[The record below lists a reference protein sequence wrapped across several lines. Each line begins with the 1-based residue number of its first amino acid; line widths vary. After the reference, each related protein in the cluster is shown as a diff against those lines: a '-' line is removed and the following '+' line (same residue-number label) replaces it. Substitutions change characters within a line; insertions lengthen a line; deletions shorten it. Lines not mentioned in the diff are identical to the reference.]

1 MTKLT
6 KWRIL
11 GMICLLLPG
20 LSFAQKTK
28 ASIYDYGK
36 MWTFDHAPIEYFNK
50 TYNIKVDQEW
60 FDDVRQSALKF
71 ATWCSA
77 SFVSPNGLIM
87 TNHHCSEGEVAHVI
101 KEGEHIL
108 EEGFYAK
115 KLEDERRSPDLF
127 VDQLTHIADITK
139 TVKEAEAKGKTDQEK
154 LEKRAA
160 AIESIKERYSKMK
173 GWENLRLEV
182 VNFYSGGQFSIY
194 GYKRYDDIRLVF
206 IPEVDLGF
214 FGGDPDNFTYP
225 RYNLDCTF
233 WRAYENGKPANT
245 SSHYFEFNPE
255 GATEGEPV
263 FVIGNPASTERY
275 RTVAQLEFDRD
286 ARYNILLES
295 LRNRYNDLSKE
306 YETNPSLE
314 LRSQIFGL
322 SNSIKAISGI
332 ESGLRDKNLMQR
344 KIDMENMTKSKFK
357 GTDYWSELASIYKKL
372 KPYGPEINLLSPSP
386 LNGAV
391 IALLHQ
397 LYGYK
402 NMVASG
408 NASDADIETQKKQL
422 LEMISAANTKA
433 EQNKFVDLLNRL
445 QIHDRGDKYLQK
457 VFNGKSSKE
466 IVAKMFKKS
475 KLMNSKKVAKKLK
488 PKKFKKLKD
497 PFLDMAEILVPR
509 FGEAANLFRSSSAKR
524 KVLEGKISNA
534 MFQVHGTNL
543 PPDATFTLRIS
554 DGIVKGYNY
563 NGTKAPWKTTFFG
576 LYDRYYS
583 NDKKYPWALPKKW
596 LNPPMEM
603 LSQPL
608 NFVSTNDIIGGN
620 SGSAIINSKGQAI
633 GLIFDGNI
641 ESLPGNFIFDQEYNR
656 TVSVHAGG
664 IFNALKH
671 IYKAERLYKELTGK

>member
-1 MTKLT
+1 MITLL
-6 KWRIL
+6 IPVL
-11 GMICLLLPG
+11 G
-20 LSFAQKTK
+20 FAQKNE

-36 MWTFDHAPIEYFNK
+36 MWTFEHAPIDYFNK
-50 TYNIKVDQEW
+50 TYNLKVDQEW

-87 TNHHCSEGEVAHVI
+87 TNHHCSEGEVANII

-108 EEGFYAK
+108 EEGFYAE

-127 VDQLTHIADITK
+127 VDQLTHIADITNAIK
-139 TVKEAEAKGKTDQEK
+139 TAEAKGKTDSEK
-154 LEKRAA
+154 LELRAQT
-160 AIESIKERYSKMK
+160 IQSLKDKYSKMQ
-173 GWENLRLEV
+173 GWEGLRLEV
-182 VNFYSGGQFSIY
+182 VNFYSGGKFSIY

-245 SSHYFEFNPE
+245 SKHYFEFKKE
-255 GATEGEPV
+255 GASEGEPV

-295 LRNRYNDLSKE
+295 LNNRYDDLNKE
-306 YETNPSLE
+306 YDKNPSLE

-332 ESGLRDKNLMQR
+332 ENGLKDKDLMQR

-357 GTDYWSELASIYKKL
+357 GDDYWSELASIYKKL
-372 KPYGPEINLLSPSP
+372 KPYGAEINLLSPSP
-386 LNGAV
+386 LNGTV
-391 IALLHQ
+391 MALLHQ
-397 LYGYK
+397 LYAYK
-402 NMVASG
+402 FMVGSD
-408 NASDADIETQKKQL
+408 ASDADIETQKAQL
-422 LEMISAANTKA
+422 LELIEAANTKE
-433 EQNKFVDLLNRL
+433 EQTKFVDLLNRL
-445 QIHDRGDKYLQK
+445 QQHDRGDAYLSK
-457 VFNGKSSKE
+457 VFNGKSADAV
-466 IVAKMFKKS
+466 VANMFKKS
-475 KLMNSKKVAKKLK
+475 KLMKPKKVAKKLK
-488 PKKFKKLKD
+488 PKQFKKLKD
-497 PFLDMAEILVPR
+497 PFLDMATILVPR
-509 FGEAANLFRSSSAKR
+509 YTEGAQLFRSTAPQR
-524 KVLEGKISNA
+524 KVLEGKIANA
-534 MFQVHGTNL
+534 LFQVHGTSL

-554 DGIVKGYNY
+554 DGIVKGYDY
-563 NGTKAPWKTTFFG
+563 NGTKAPWKTTFYG

-583 NDKKYPWALPKKW
+583 NDKKFPWALPNRW
-596 LNPPMEM
+596 LNPPMDM
-603 LSQPL
+603 LSKPF

-620 SGSAIINSKGQAI
+620 SGSAIVNSKGQAI

-641 ESLPGNFIFDQEYNR
+641 ESLPGNFIFDQAYNR
-656 TVSVHAGG
+656 TVSVHASG
-664 IFNALKH
+664 IYYALKH
-671 IYKAERLYKELTGK
+671 IYNAERLYKELDGK